1 MVVVAAEE
9 EAEVVVGQVEEE
21 VLEEVDQ
28 EPLEEVEEEP
38 WQLEDQPHPLELAEV
53 APVLPPGQE
62 VG

>member
-1 MVVVAAEE
+1 MRVAEEE

-28 EPLEEVEEEP
+28 EPLEAVEEEP
-38 WQLEDQPHPLELAEV
+38 WQLEDQPHPLEPAEV
-53 APVLPPGQE
+53 APVLPPGRE